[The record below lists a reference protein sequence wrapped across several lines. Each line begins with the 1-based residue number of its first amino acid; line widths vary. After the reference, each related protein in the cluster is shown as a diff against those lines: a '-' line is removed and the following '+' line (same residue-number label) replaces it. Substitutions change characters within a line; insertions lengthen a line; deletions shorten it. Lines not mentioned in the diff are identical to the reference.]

1 MLNAWHFRAIA
12 KLVLFCLYSQSK
24 ACKAFL
30 LHWSEHVLLSEPGRT
45 DYDINFEMFGIPVR
59 VHPAFFI
66 LPVLLGRGMIDSEM
80 NVGVGMLLV
89 AALFF
94 VSILIHELGHVFAY
108 RYFGQAGRIVLYWM
122 GGIAIAD
129 SGNLP
134 WARTSVRR
142 FTGNQQIIISLAGP
156 AAGLSVAAVCVAL
169 VYAFGGTVRMGWIF
183 GFVPIP
189 FAIMTDTVMEGN
201 RIFAMLIQGGII
213 WNILINLLNLLPV
226 YPLDGG
232 QVSRELFLK
241 FDPWNGI
248 STACCCPLSQLSRSQ
263 SWVCLAKIDSSPSSL
278 VLWRG
283 KTIKLGSK
291 QAAREDLGNV
301 FQKCFLGH

>member
-1 MLNAWHFRAIA
+1 M
-12 KLVLFCLYSQSK
+12 
-24 ACKAFL
+24 
-30 LHWSEHVLLSEPGRT
+30 LLSEPGRT

-89 AALFF
+89 TALFF

-169 VYAFGGTVRMGWIF
+169 AYAFGGTVRMGWIF

-241 FDPWNGI
+241 FDPRNGI
-248 STACCCPLSQLSRSQ
+248 SNSLLLSVVTAVALAILGLSGQDRF
-263 SWVCLAKIDSSPSSL
+263 LAFFFGFMA
-278 VLWRG
+278 WQNY
-283 KTIKLGSK
+283 
-291 QAAREDLGNV
+291 QAWQQTGGTRRPW
-301 FQKCFLGH
+301 